1 MRLFASSDKWIHI
14 DIVER
19 LRALAHLGCV
29 NSGRVLRLGR
39 QSIWMLLGRL
49 IGVIKLR
56 AGTCRDTRPARYR
69 YSSLLSQLLPRM
81 RTSSALRDPNTILLP
96 LTLAFRTWDRLI
108 QKYLLRFQ
116 ISQLWSGHLRSLE
129 RIVLE
134 KTLFNA
140 TIGKLH
146 PTDTILDSFVPLSFV
161 TGAIFP
167 VHLTV
172 AMPLIVLIAPLIII
186 TRFPSEHAHTIFL
199 IVLVGAFVHV
209 AVLVIKALFPFTFA
223 IFKTVFEF
231 SDIYASVFPFILT
244 LSFRFSISVSAR
256 IAVSIGENVRTLAM
270 F

>member
-1 MRLFASSDKWIHI
+1 
-14 DIVER
+14 
-19 LRALAHLGCV
+19 
-29 NSGRVLRLGR
+29 
-39 QSIWMLLGRL
+39 
-49 IGVIKLR
+49 
-56 AGTCRDTRPARYR
+56 
-69 YSSLLSQLLPRM
+69 M

-96 LTLAFRTWDRLI
+96 LTLAFRTRYRLI

-116 ISQLWSGHLRSLE
+116 ISQLRSGHLRTLE

-134 KTLFNA
+134 KTFFYPS
-140 TIGKLH
+140 IGKLH

-161 TGAIFP
+161 TGAILP

-172 AMPLIVLIAPLIII
+172 AVPLIVLIAPFVII

-223 IFKTVFEF
+223 IFQTVFEF

-244 LSFRFSISVSAR
+244 LSFRFSVSVSAR